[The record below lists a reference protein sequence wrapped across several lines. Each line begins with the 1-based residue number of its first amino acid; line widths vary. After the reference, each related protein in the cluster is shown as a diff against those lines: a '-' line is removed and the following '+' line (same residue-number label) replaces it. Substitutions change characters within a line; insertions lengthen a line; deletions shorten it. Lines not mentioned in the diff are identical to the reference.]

1 MPKLYDV
8 PYYDEEQIKI
18 LEEKEMQFP
27 YSSLYMKYD
36 SLKRQYIPTEELLL
50 KFGINVDLLTNSSP
64 AGIQIELENIS
75 DQIYAYIDKNSGSN
89 IEILKFIIA
98 KGIRRGMSSYRF
110 RCVFEEIL
118 RKQAEFYAINGDA
131 TKIAGIDLE
140 QKQGINK
147 GIAINED
154 RHISPNVKLLLM
166 DLGLCWPGSYDN
178 QFGNCSLRNDW

>member
-1 MPKLYDV
+1 MPKIYIA
-8 PYYDEEQIKI
+8 PYYDEEQIES
-18 LEEKEMQFP
+18 LEEKDMIFP
-27 YSSLYMKYD
+27 YSSMYMKYD

-50 KFGINVDLLTNSSP
+50 KYGINTDLLSNSSTS
-64 AGIQIELENIS
+64 GIGLELQNIS
-75 DQIYAYIDKNSGSN
+75 DQIYAYINKNSGSN

-98 KGIRRGMSSYRF
+98 KGIRRGLSPYRF
-110 RCVFEEIL
+110 RCMFEEIL
-118 RKQAEFYAINGDA
+118 RKQAEFYVLNGDA

-178 QFGNCSLRNDW
+178 QFGNCSLRSDW